1 MPISRTLKIPLFS
14 SETIVS
20 SSFRVVAEDS
30 SFSKKLILEVFK
42 DRTWIGFK
50 NRAWIGPDKMSWT
63 VLDGRKLLDILMK
76 LILRVFLTFKTIYY
90 KIENSPNISLNV
102 YLLFIFRVG
111 CIHRWYKN
119 GQSTDLKSGIHFSS
133 GIKIKLFFGYYVFL
147 ERCQV

>member
-1 MPISRTLKIPLFS
+1 
-14 SETIVS
+14 
-20 SSFRVVAEDS
+20 
-30 SFSKKLILEVFK
+30 LEVFK

-63 VLDGRKLLDILMK
+63 ALDGRKLLDILMK
-76 LILRVFLTFKTIYY
+76 LILRVFITFSTIYY
-90 KIENSPNISLNV
+90 KTKNSPNNSLNV

-133 GIKIKLFFGYYVFL
+133 GIKIKRQISLVVFNYL
-147 ERCQV
+147 IFL